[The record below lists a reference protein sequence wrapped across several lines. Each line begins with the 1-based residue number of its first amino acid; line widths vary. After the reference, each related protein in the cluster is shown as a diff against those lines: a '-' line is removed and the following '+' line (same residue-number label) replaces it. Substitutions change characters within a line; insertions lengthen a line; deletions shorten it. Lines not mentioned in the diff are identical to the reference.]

1 VKNVTPRTRTL
12 IIIGI
17 AVLALLLVATSLSQ
31 IHFAPGSPLPFKQ
44 MEPELYGATTSDQL
58 TRMMMAIMRA
68 VMIAFW
74 LLVPIT
80 LILLI
85 LSKEARKRFLQ
96 YMMIVLP
103 FIIALFFMT
112 QRQSGQQQV
121 VQTPEIGF
129 SATLDLSA
137 ALTPA
142 PDMPEFQPPAPW
154 VTTVTTLVLAASI
167 TAIVLVTALV
177 IWRRSRKQLQPM
189 ARVRKEAQAALD
201 AIQAG
206 SDLRDVIL
214 RCYYQMVHA
223 VGEYRNIRRS
233 EDMTPHEFERI
244 LSSRGVPA
252 MPVHDLTQIFEQVRY
267 GAYRPGRQDE
277 RTAIAS
283 LSAIVSACERMKEE

>member
-1 VKNVTPRTRTL
+1 VKNVTPRARIL

-17 AVLALLLVATSLSQ
+17 AVLALLLIATSLSQ
-31 IHFAPGSPLPFKQ
+31 IHFAPGTPLPFKQ
-44 MEPELYGATTSDQL
+44 MEPELYGAATDDQL
-58 TRMMMAIMRA
+58 TRIMLAILRV

-74 LLVPIT
+74 VLIPIT
-80 LILLI
+80 IILLI

-103 FIIALFFMT
+103 VIILLFFYSE
-112 QRQSGQQQV
+112 RPAGQQV
-121 VQTPEIGF
+121 AQTPEIGF
-129 SATLDLSA
+129 SATLSLNTE
-137 ALTPA
+137 LTPA
-142 PDMPEFQPPAPW
+142 PPMPDFQPPAPW
-154 VTTVTTLVLAASI
+154 VTTVTTLVLAAAI

-177 IWRRSRKQLQPM
+177 IWRRSRKQSQPM
-189 ARVRKEAQAALD
+189 ARVRREAQAALD

-206 SDLRDVIL
+206 GDLRDVII
-214 RCYYQMVHA
+214 RCYFQMVQA

-252 MPVHDLTQIFEQVRY
+252 SPVHDLTQVFEQVRY

-277 RTAIAS
+277 RTAVAS